1 MAAKIEVISI
11 SELDEYLTLGTK
23 HFVKKEVAAIEKERD
38 AQRLK
43 QNEQRQ
49 EIEG

>member
-1 MAAKIEVISI
+1 MAKIDVISL
-11 SELDEYLTLGTK
+11 SELDEYLKEGTK
-23 HFVKKEVAAIEKERD
+23 VFVKREIAAIEKERD